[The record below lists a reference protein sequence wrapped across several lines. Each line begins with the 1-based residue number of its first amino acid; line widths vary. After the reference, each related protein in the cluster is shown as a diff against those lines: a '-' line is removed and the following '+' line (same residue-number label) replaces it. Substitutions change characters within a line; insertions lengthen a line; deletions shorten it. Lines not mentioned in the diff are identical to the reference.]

1 MIAEAT
7 VTKEQ
12 TRKIILALFKY
23 DCILSFIIK
32 MEPYFT
38 IGEHKTTITL
48 KGDPF
53 LFRNLKKFLRDNK
66 SKVWEEFF
74 QEKKEEINERQ
85 TR

>member
-12 TRKIILALFKY
+12 TKKIILALFKY

-32 MEPYFT
+32 MEPYFV
-38 IGEHKTTITL
+38 IGELKTTIRL
-48 KGDPF
+48 EGDPF
-53 LFRNLKKFLRDNK
+53 LFESLKNFLRKNN

-74 QEKKEEINERQ
+74 KEKQEVIDVQQ
-85 TR
+85 T